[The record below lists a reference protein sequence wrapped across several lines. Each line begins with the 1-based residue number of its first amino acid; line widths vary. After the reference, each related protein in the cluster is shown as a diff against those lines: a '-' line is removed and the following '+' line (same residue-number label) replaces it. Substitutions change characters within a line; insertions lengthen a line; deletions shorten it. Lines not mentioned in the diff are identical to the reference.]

1 MLKVTGEGVIVD
13 LKIIPN
19 SSKNGF
25 VMPEAPEQPIKLKVT
40 AQPIENKAN
49 KAVIEF
55 LSKFFK
61 IPKTS
66 IQVLRGE
73 TSKEKTILLKT
84 LDESKIQFIKETFQS
99 S

>member
-1 MLKVTGEGVIVD
+1 MLKVTEEGVIVA

-25 VMPEAPEQPIKLKVT
+25 VMPETPEQPIKLKVT

-49 KAVIEF
+49 KAVVEY

-66 IQVLRGE
+66 IIVLRGE

-84 LDESKIQFIKETFQS
+84 IDAEKIKLIRETFQIF
-99 S
+99 

>member
-1 MLKVTGEGVIVD
+1 MYRLTDEGIIVELKVV
-13 LKIIPN
+13 PN

-25 VMPEAPEQPIKLKVT
+25 VLPDTPEQSVKLKVT

-55 LSKFFK
+55 LSKYFK

-66 IQVLRGE
+66 IVVLRGE
-73 TSKEKTILLKT
+73 SSKEKTILLKT
-84 LDESKIQFIKETFQS
+84 DDENKIASVQQVFA
-99 S
+99 

>member
-1 MLKVTGEGVIVD
+1 MYRLTDEGIIVELKVV
-13 LKIIPN
+13 PN

-25 VMPEAPEQPIKLKVT
+25 VLPDTPEQPVKLKVT

-55 LSKFFK
+55 LSKYFK

-66 IQVLRGE
+66 IVVLRGE
-73 TSKEKTILLKT
+73 SSKEKTILLKT
-84 LDESKIQFIKETFQS
+84 DDENKIASVQQVFA
-99 S
+99 

>member
-1 MLKVTGEGVIVD
+1 MYRLTEEGIIVELKVV
-13 LKIIPN
+13 PN

-25 VMPEAPEQPIKLKVT
+25 VLPEFPEQPVKLKVT

-55 LSKFFK
+55 LSKQFK

-66 IQVLRGE
+66 IIVLKGE
-73 TSKEKTILLKT
+73 TSKDKTILLKT
-84 LDESKIQFIKETFQS
+84 TDETKLALIRQTFGS
-99 S
+99 

>member
-1 MLKVTGEGVIVD
+1 MLRTTNEGVIVE

-25 VMPEAPEQPIKLKVT
+25 VMPDSTDAPIKLKVT

-49 KAVIEF
+49 KAVIEY
-55 LSKFFK
+55 LSKYFK

-66 IQVLRGE
+66 ICVLKGE
-73 TSKEKTILLKT
+73 TAKEKTILLKT
-84 LDESKIQFIKETFQS
+84 CDEAKISLIKTTFGEN
-99 S
+99 

>member
-1 MLKVTGEGVIVD
+1 MYRLTDEGIIVELKVV
-13 LKIIPN
+13 PN

-25 VMPEAPEQPIKLKVT
+25 VLPDTPEQPVKLKVT

-55 LSKFFK
+55 LSKYFK

-66 IQVLRGE
+66 IMVLRGE
-73 TSKEKTILLKT
+73 SSKEKTILLKT
-84 LDESKIQFIKETFQS
+84 DDENKIASVQQVFA
-99 S
+99 

>member
-1 MLKVTGEGVIVD
+1 MRITDDGVIIE

-25 VMPEAPEQPIKLKVT
+25 VMPESPDSPIKLKVT

-49 KAVIEF
+49 KAVIEY
-55 LSKFFK
+55 LSKYFK

-66 IQVLRGE
+66 ICVLKGE

-84 LDESKIQFIKETFQS
+84 TDTTKITLIKTTFKEN
-99 S
+99 

>member
-1 MLKVTGEGVIVD
+1 MYRLAEEGIIVELKVV
-13 LKIIPN
+13 PN

-25 VMPEAPEQPIKLKVT
+25 VLPEAPGQPVKLKVT

-49 KAVIEF
+49 KAVIEY

-61 IPKTS
+61 VPKTS
-66 IQVLRGE
+66 IVVLRGE

-84 LDESKIQFIKETFQS
+84 LEKEKIELIVHTFKEI
-99 S
+99 

>member
-1 MLKVTGEGVIVD
+1 MRITDEGVIIE

-25 VMPEAPEQPIKLKVT
+25 VMPDSCNAPIKLKVT

-49 KAVIEF
+49 KAVIEY
-55 LSKFFK
+55 LSKYFK

-66 IQVLRGE
+66 ICVLRGE

-84 LDESKIQFIKETFQS
+84 TDSTKIEAIKTTFNEN
-99 S
+99 